1 MRKRY
6 RRLHQ
11 TGDEKGWDH
20 PGSNHRRGRAGE
32 TVTEF
37 ILAMKYG
44 LKAADLAGAIHP
56 YPTYSTAAQQMSADL
71 AVEGMLSGTSGTLIR
86 GLSKLIR

>member
-1 MRKRY
+1 
-6 RRLHQ
+6 
-11 TGDEKGWDH
+11 
-20 PGSNHRRGRAGE
+20 
-32 TVTEF
+32 
-37 ILAMKYG
+37 MKYG